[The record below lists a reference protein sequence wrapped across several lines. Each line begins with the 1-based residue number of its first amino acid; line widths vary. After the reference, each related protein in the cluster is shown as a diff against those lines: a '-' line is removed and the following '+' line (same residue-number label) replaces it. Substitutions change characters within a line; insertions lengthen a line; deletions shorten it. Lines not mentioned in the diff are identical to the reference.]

1 MHHYSC
7 TIIEQYMDCHIISQY
22 TYYVFS
28 NVPDCDINS
37 TLYAGFM
44 YT

>member
-1 MHHYSC
+1 MHRHSH

-28 NVPDCDINS
+28 NVPDCVINF
-37 TLYAGFM
+37 TLYAGVM
-44 YT
+44 YA